1 MNDDTIHMVNN
12 AKNTKK
18 THFKNPPIHWLFI
31 ESCGSLSL
39 IVNKTSF
46 YLNKKENNLL
56 SNGFLYLL

>member
-1 MNDDTIHMVNN
+1 MNDATIHMVNN
-12 AKNTKK
+12 AKNTNK

-46 YLNKKENNLL
+46 L
-56 SNGFLYLL
+56 SKQKGE